1 MFLSEAGGLAQE
13 HKLLVRLTD
22 LKQAED
28 AIAERTSAG
37 LDWTTA
43 AGTVYEE
50 LGERVDDLDSWG
62 RYMALDG
69 SEQDDSC
76 VVTLQYVEEGL
87 LSVEVCERQGAFG
100 DDLAIEVLATEYQR
114 DIYVVRPK
122 PCDSGGPC
130 KMWRLRQ

>member
-1 MFLSEAGGLAQE
+1 MQE
-13 HKLLVRLTD
+13 HKLLIRLTD
-22 LKQAED
+22 LQQAED

-50 LGERVDDLDSWG
+50 LGERVDDLDSWA

-76 VVTLQYVEEGL
+76 VVTLQYVEDGL
-87 LSVEVCERQGAFG
+87 LSVEVCELQGAFG
-100 DDLAIEVLATEYQR
+100 DDLAIEVLATECQR
-114 DIYVVRPK
+114 DIYVVRSRSFDYIRIPTTERR
-122 PCDSGGPC
+122 G
-130 KMWRLRQ
+130 